1 MDISSVGTNN
11 NVQYAQKVEPVQQQ
25 IKSTPKEDVK
35 GLGVIVEISNDTPEA
50 KRLAEKIGQRIQS
63 GERGKNVT
71 ATHRVVG
78 NNANGMVSFYGAS
91 VTQEQSEKLQN
102 VIKDLEE
109 QGTGALG
116 DSWNTGA
123 YAQLGLKVSQLSY
136 ACKEIGLS
144 DEAAEQVTN
153 TYGKR
158 AEEKINKI
166 NDMISFVEK
175 QIKVVQEQFY
185 KEHGTPNYRKD
196 AAKIKESLVSNN
208 TGKTSV
214 ELNAEANRD
223 VFQMFSKLDVSSKDA
238 FQSSFQTAVE
248 SYKNYYAGGEV
259 QIFTGTSEQQEQL
272 ADLMNRFQNFLE
284 A

>member
-1 MDISSVGTNN
+1 MDILSVGTNN
-11 NVQYAQKVEPVQQQ
+11 SVQYTQKAEPVQE
-25 IKSTPKEDVK
+25 KVKLTPKEDTK
-35 GLGVIVEISNDTPEA
+35 DLGVIVEISNDTPEA
-50 KRLAEKIGQRIQS
+50 KRLAEKIQQRIQS
-63 GERGKNVT
+63 GERGKSVT
-71 ATHRVVG
+71 TIHRVVG
-78 NNANGMVSFYGAS
+78 NSANGMVSFYGAS
-91 VTQEQSEKLQN
+91 VTKEQSDKLQN
-102 VIKDLEE
+102 VIQDLEE

-153 TYGKR
+153 TYGKQ
-158 AEEKINKI
+158 AEEKINKMK
-166 NDMISFVEK
+166 DMTSFVEK
-175 QIKVVQEQFY
+175 QIKVVREQFY

-223 VFQMFSKLDVSSKDA
+223 VYQMFSKLDVSSKDA
-238 FQSSFQTAVE
+238 FESSFQNSVE

-259 QIFTGTSEQQEQL
+259 QIFTGTSEQQAQL
-272 ADLMNRFQNFLE
+272 EELMSRFQNFLE
-284 A
+284 S

>member
-1 MDISSVGTNN
+1 MCSM
-11 NVQYAQKVEPVQQQ
+11 QKKTEPVQEKV
-25 IKSTPKEDVK
+25 KSTPKEDK
-35 GLGVIVEISNDTPEA
+35 KDLGVIVEISNDTPEA
-50 KRLAEKIGQRIQS
+50 KRLAEKIQQRIQS
-63 GERGKNVT
+63 GEHGKSVT
-71 ATHRVVG
+71 AAHRVVG
-78 NNANGMVSFYGAS
+78 NSVKGMVNFYGAS

-102 VIKDLEE
+102 VIKGLEE

-144 DEAAEQVTN
+144 NEAAEQVTN
-153 TYGKR
+153 MYGKQ

-166 NDMISFVEK
+166 NDMTSFVEK
-175 QIKVVQEQFY
+175 QAKVLREQFY

-196 AAKIKESLVSNN
+196 AEKIKENLVQNN

-223 VFQMFSKLDVSSKDA
+223 VYQMFSKLDVSSKEA
-238 FQSSFQTAVE
+238 FQRSFQKAVE

-259 QIFTGTSEQQEQL
+259 QIFTGTSEQQTQL
-272 ADLMNRFQNFLE
+272 ENLMRRFQGFLE